1 MSVASVDKI
10 TKKETDQAEFDLHT
24 LGFVFDLGEVD
35 FRGSCL
41 DLLPNI
47 RSQLFAE
54 AKERGGDICLSK
66 LSGNCN
72 FFVHCIEKLS
82 LEFVIKEKVINFAM
96 RSIRSCTAVCDRTAG
111 RVLFF
116 FYRIRKA

>member
-54 AKERGGDICLSK
+54 AKERGGNICLGK
-66 LSGNCN
+66 LGGNCN
-72 FFVHCIEKLS
+72 FFIHCVEKLGF
-82 LEFVIKEKVINFAM
+82 EFVIKEKVINFAM

-116 FYRIRKA
+116 FL